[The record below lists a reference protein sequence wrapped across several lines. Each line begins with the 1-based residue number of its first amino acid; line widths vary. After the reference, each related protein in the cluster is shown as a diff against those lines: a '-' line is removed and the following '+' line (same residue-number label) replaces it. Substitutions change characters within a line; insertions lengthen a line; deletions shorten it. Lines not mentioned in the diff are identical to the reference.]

1 MSETQCFVK
10 KIEIKV
16 FIAAQFE
23 LGGLDSDEIGEF
35 QLWHNAY
42 FKDAPYYDVRGA
54 EEPLWVNEDGIAG
67 TILGMGKV
75 RSSSS
80 MTALL
85 LDSRFDF
92 SHTYFLISGCAGT
105 SPERA
110 TVGSVYWADYV
121 VDYDLGLRISPL
133 DLQKNEASF
142 SLLAGFEEPRVF
154 QLDAQL
160 VAIAYEYTK
169 NVSLEDSEENKVYRA
184 SYMQQAARRKP
195 TVGVGTHLTGDSFF
209 HGPSLSHEAQ
219 IVAELN
225 GAGAY
230 VISEMEGAAVL
241 YVLSKFG
248 YLNRSLCLRTPVN
261 FDQSAEAGDNFRH
274 GLANDGGEFTG
285 GFMTGIENLFR
296 VGSRFIDYLSKK

>member
-1 MSETQCFVK
+1 MSENLSVAK

-16 FIAAQFE
+16 FIATQFE
-23 LGGLDSDEIGEF
+23 IGGVDSNEIGEF
-35 QLWHNAY
+35 QLWYNRY
-42 FKDAPYYDVRGA
+42 FKDAPYYHVNGA
-54 EEPLWVNEDGIAG
+54 EEPLWVNKDGVAG

-92 SHTYFLISGCAGT
+92 SRTYFLISGCAGT
-105 SPERA
+105 SPERG

-133 DLQKNEASF
+133 DLRKGESSF

-154 QLDAQL
+154 QLDPKL
-160 VAIAYEYTK
+160 VQKAYNATK
-169 NVSLEDSEENKVYRA
+169 NIELNDSEANRIYRA
-184 SYMQQAARRKP
+184 LYTQPAAQQKP
-195 TVGVGTHLTGDSFF
+195 IVSVGTHLTGDSFF
-209 HGPSLSHEAQ
+209 HGPSLSFEAQ
-219 IVAELN
+219 RVAELN
-225 GAGAY
+225 GAGVY
-230 VISEMEGAAVL
+230 VISEMEGAAIL

-248 YLNRSLCLRTPVN
+248 YLNKALCLRTPVN
-261 FDQSAEAGDNFRH
+261 FDQSADVNDNLRH

-285 GFMTGIENLFR
+285 AFTTGIQNLFR
-296 VGSRFIDYLSKK
+296 VGSYFTDYIVVK